1 MKKIVLIA
9 IVAALLGVSEAQT
22 ALPGVNFSTHSY
34 SGQFVVHA
42 LGVGSDAALISR
54 LTADPNYIQLDP
66 SLLVVSCERIKQLL
80 WRRLDDKP
88 SWRGKIF
95 LNLRPARE
103 QDENVTLVSEKFS
116 DGWQYRLALP
126 DVMER
131 GRFVR
136 SIVQVLLV
144 EIANRGAEARSTEAP
159 LWLVEGLSRDL
170 LTSGELEIILP
181 PPNWKIN
188 GVTIRPQL
196 VSERMPNPLAR
207 ARAVL
212 GEYPPLTFDELSWPA
227 DDPMSG
233 EVSEVY
239 QSSAQLFVDRLL
251 EFKDGP
257 ACLRGTIAEL
267 PRHLNWQLAFLN
279 RFKPHFQRTLDV
291 EKWWA
296 VQVTQFTGRDL
307 TQTWPPVESWNKLD
321 QIIHASVQV
330 RTSGDKLPLHT
341 EVNLQTLLHESN
353 GIEQAQF
360 YRQKLDALDALRLR
374 VSQDMVGLV
383 DEYRQALGA
392 YLQKQSTTTPFLP
405 LGLRGLLV
413 TNPAKKKL
421 IRQLNELEVKRQA
434 TRPVPQK
441 DEVNTPEN
449 ISAAFR
455 E

>member
-1 MKKIVLIA
+1 MKKFVLIA
-9 IVAALLGVSEAQT
+9 VMFALPAVSEVQT
-22 ALPGVNFSTHSY
+22 PVPGVNFSTRSY

-42 LGVGSDAALISR
+42 LGVMPDSLLISK
-54 LTADPNYIQLDP
+54 LTADPNYIQLDQ

-95 LNLRPARE
+95 LNLRSARAK
-103 QDENVTLVSEKFS
+103 DEFVSIVSEKFT
-116 DGWQYRLALP
+116 DGWQYQVRLP

-136 SIVQVLLV
+136 AIVQVLLV
-144 EIANRGAEARSTEAP
+144 EIANRNSQARSTEIP

-170 LTSGELEIILP
+170 LASDEMQIILQ
-181 PPNWKIN
+181 PPNWKVN
-188 GVTIRPQL
+188 GVTITPLSVSGRRP
-196 VSERMPNPLAR
+196 SPLAR

-227 DDPMSG
+227 EYESSG

-239 QSSAQLFVDRLL
+239 QASAQLFVDRLL
-251 EFKDGP
+251 EFQDGP
-257 ACLRGTIAEL
+257 ACMRATINEL
-267 PRHLNWQLAFLN
+267 PKHLNWQIAFLN
-279 RFKPHFQRTLDV
+279 GFKPHFQRTLDV

-307 TQTWPPVESWNKLD
+307 TQTWSPIESWNKLD
-321 QIIHASVQV
+321 EIIRASVQV
-330 RTSGDKLPLHT
+330 HAGGSGLPLRT
-341 EVNLQTLLHESN
+341 EVNLQTILHESN
-353 GIEQAQF
+353 NIEQAQF

-374 VSQDMVGLV
+374 VSQGLIGLV

-405 LGLRGLLV
+405 LGLHGLLV
-413 TNPAKKKL
+413 TNPARKKL
-421 IRQLNELEVKRQA
+421 IRELDALEVKRQGM
-434 TRPVPQK
+434 RPVPQK